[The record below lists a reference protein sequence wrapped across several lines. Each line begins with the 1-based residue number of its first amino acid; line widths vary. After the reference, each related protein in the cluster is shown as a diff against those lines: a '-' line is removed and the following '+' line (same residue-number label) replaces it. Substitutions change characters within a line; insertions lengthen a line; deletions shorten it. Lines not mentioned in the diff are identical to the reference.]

1 MEAKYMGVSG
11 SFNLGTLF
19 KIGSLAAVTYYLLK
33 RIKREQVDDTGKQYG
48 IYSPCKSCYSTEKQ
62 ASVKK
67 IKIESSS
74 PSASSASS
82 TVADDQIGLNK
93 GHTIS
98 LSENA
103 EETDEKIYMKNLSAD
118 KESPAHVLAN
128 VKEPETM
135 QALDDTLS
143 SPTLANESNTPEGI
157 TAERDRE
164 RKKVAA
170 IEAIECMAAGGNPEA
185 RNLLFKH
192 VQNEDFLVRY
202 EAIRGIIQYGG
213 REDRELLQQ
222 TLPAGDWYIMDI
234 RPEDM
239 RKVC

>member
-1 MEAKYMGVSG
+1 MNVSG

-33 RIKREQVDDTGKQYG
+33 RIKGEQVADTGKQHSLS
-48 IYSPCKSCYSTEKQ
+48 SPCRPCYPTEKQ

-74 PSASSASS
+74 PSVSSALSASSA
-82 TVADDQIGLNK
+82 VADNQIGLYK
-93 GHTIS
+93 GHAIS
-98 LSENA
+98 LSESV
-103 EETDEKIYMKNLSAD
+103 EENDENRYMKD
-118 KESPAHVLAN
+118 KSSDRKSPAHILAD

-143 SPTLANESNTPEGI
+143 SPTLAKESNTPEGLSM
-157 TAERDRE
+157 ERDKERE
-164 RKKVAA
+164 KLAA

-185 RNLLFKH
+185 KNLLFKH
-192 VQNEDFLVRY
+192 VQNEDFLVRH
-202 EAIRGIIQYGG
+202 EAIRGILQYGG
-213 REDRELLQQ
+213 REDRELLRQ

-234 RPEDM
+234 RHEDM

>member
-1 MEAKYMGVSG
+1 MNVSG
-11 SFNLGTLF
+11 SSNLGTLF

-33 RIKREQVDDTGKQYG
+33 RIKGERVSDTGKQHSLS
-48 IYSPCKSCYSTEKQ
+48 SPCRPCYPTEKQ

-74 PSASSASS
+74 PSVSSASS
-82 TVADDQIGLNK
+82 AVADNQIGLNK
-93 GHTIS
+93 GHAIS
-98 LSENA
+98 LSESV
-103 EETDEKIYMKNLSAD
+103 EENDEKRYMKNQNAD
-118 KESPAHVLAN
+118 RESPAHILAN

-143 SPTLANESNTPEGI
+143 SPALAKESNMPEDL
-157 TAERDRE
+157 TMERNKERE
-164 RKKVAA
+164 KLAA
-170 IEAIECMAAGGNPEA
+170 IEAIECMAAEGNLEA
-185 RNLLFKH
+185 KNLLFKH
-192 VQNEDFLVRY
+192 VQNEDFLVRH
-202 EAIRGIIQYGG
+202 EAIRGILQYGG
-213 REDRELLQQ
+213 KEDRELLQQ

>member
-33 RIKREQVDDTGKQYG
+33 RIKREQFADTGKQYG
-48 IYSPCKSCYSTEKQ
+48 IYSPCRSCYSTEKQ

-74 PSASSASS
+74 PSAPSASS

-98 LSENA
+98 LSESA
-103 EETDEKIYMKNLSAD
+103 EETDEKRYMN
-118 KESPAHVLAN
+118 VLAN

-143 SPTLANESNTPEGI
+143 SPTLEKESNTPEGI

-185 RNLLFKH
+185 KNLLFKH

>member
-1 MEAKYMGVSG
+1 MEAKHMGVSG

-33 RIKREQVDDTGKQYG
+33 RIKREQVADTGKQYG
-48 IYSPCKSCYSTEKQ
+48 IYSPCRSCYSTEKQ

-98 LSENA
+98 LSESA
-103 EETDEKIYMKNLSAD
+103 EETDEKRYMN
-118 KESPAHVLAN
+118 VLAN

-143 SPTLANESNTPEGI
+143 SPTLEKESNTPEGI

-185 RNLLFKH
+185 KNLLFKH

>member
-33 RIKREQVDDTGKQYG
+33 RIKREQVADTGKQYG

-98 LSENA
+98 LSESA
-103 EETDEKIYMKNLSAD
+103 EETDEKRYMN
-118 KESPAHVLAN
+118 VLAN

>member
-1 MEAKYMGVSG
+1 MEAKYMNVSG
-11 SFNLGTLF
+11 SSNLGTLF

-33 RIKREQVDDTGKQYG
+33 WIKGEQAADLEKQH
-48 IYSPCKSCYSTEKQ
+48 SLSSHCRPCYPTEKR

-67 IKIESSS
+67 IKIESFS
-74 PSASSASS
+74 PPVSSASSAA
-82 TVADDQIGLNK
+82 ADDQIGLDK
-93 GHTIS
+93 GHAIGLPES
-98 LSENA
+98 A
-103 EETDEKIYMKNLSAD
+103 EEDDEKRYMKNLNAD
-118 KESPAHVLAN
+118 RESPAHILAN
-128 VKEPETM
+128 VKEPQTM

-143 SPTLANESNTPEGI
+143 SPTPVKESNTPEGL
-157 TAERDRE
+157 TMGRDKERE
-164 RKKVAA
+164 KLAA
-170 IEAIECMAAGGNPEA
+170 IEAIECMAANGNPEA
-185 RNLLFKH
+185 KNLLFKH

-202 EAIRGIIQYGG
+202 EAIRGIIQYGE